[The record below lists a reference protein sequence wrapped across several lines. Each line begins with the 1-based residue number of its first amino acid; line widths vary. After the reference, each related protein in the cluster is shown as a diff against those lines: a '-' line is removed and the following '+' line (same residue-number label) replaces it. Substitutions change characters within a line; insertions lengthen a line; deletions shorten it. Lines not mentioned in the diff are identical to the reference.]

1 MTPTPIRA
9 GVVSILG
16 RRGNGAELHDTLP
29 LGSNGLGLDSVAIV
43 EVLLEC
49 EERFGVVIAAELLGQ
64 AEPLTVGAIVDA
76 IGTLLRS

>member
-1 MTPTPIRA
+1 MTRTLIRA
-9 GVVSILG
+9 GVVAILG

-29 LGSNGLGLDSVAIV
+29 PGSTGLGLDSVVIV

-49 EERFGVVIAAELLGQ
+49 EERFGVVIATELLGQ

-76 IGTLLRS
+76 IGALLRS